1 MLARLQQVTTLG
13 LILAASLWAGWLLHA
28 GEPLWAVAGSALI
41 IFGYAIF
48 LGVEFLLLRIVNR
61 GDPAP
66 PASARQL
73 LRAWCGE
80 VWAAPLV
87 FCWRQPFRSQAL
99 ADWLPPRSTS
109 GAPRGVVLVHG
120 FVCNRGL
127 WNPWMKR
134 LRAAGVPYVA
144 VNLEPVFASLDA
156 YPPRIEEAVRRVETA
171 TGRAPVI
178 VAHSMGG
185 LAVRAWLSRCA
196 AGQRVHRVVTI
207 GTPHRGTWLGRY
219 AFTRNGIEMRLDS
232 PWQRELAA
240 LELRRQGLDPHCA
253 SRFTCF
259 YSHCDNVVFPAS
271 TATLPGADNRHVAG
285 SAHVHLAFEPAVFD
299 EVLRLVA
306 EPDAASSE
314 RRAISSS

>member
-13 LILAASLWAGWLLHA
+13 LILTAALWAGWLLHA
-28 GEPLWAVAGSALI
+28 GEPLWAVAGSALL

-48 LGVEFLLLRIVNR
+48 LGVEFLLLRVVNR
-61 GDPAP
+61 DDPAP

-73 LRAWCGE
+73 LHAWCGE
-80 VWAAPLV
+80 VWTAPLV
-87 FCWRQPFRSQAL
+87 FCWRQPFRSRAV
-99 ADWLPPRSTS
+99 ADWLPQPSARI
-109 GAPRGVVLVHG
+109 ANRGVVLVHG
-120 FVCNRGL
+120 FLCNRGL
-127 WNPWMKR
+127 WNPWMQR

-144 VNLEPVFASLDA
+144 LNLEPVSASLDA
-156 YPPRIEEAVRRVETA
+156 YPPCIEEAVRRVESA

-185 LAVRAWLSRCA
+185 LAVRAWLSRCDA
-196 AGQRVHRVVTI
+196 VERVHRVVTI

-232 PWQRELAA
+232 PWQRQLAA
-240 LELRRQGLDPHCA
+240 LELHRQRLDPRGA
-253 SRFTCF
+253 TRFTCF

-285 SAHVHLAFEPAVFD
+285 SAHVHLPFEPAVFD
-299 EVLRLVA
+299 EVLRRVA
-306 EPDAASSE
+306 EPDLSPSE
-314 RRAISSS
+314 RRAISSA